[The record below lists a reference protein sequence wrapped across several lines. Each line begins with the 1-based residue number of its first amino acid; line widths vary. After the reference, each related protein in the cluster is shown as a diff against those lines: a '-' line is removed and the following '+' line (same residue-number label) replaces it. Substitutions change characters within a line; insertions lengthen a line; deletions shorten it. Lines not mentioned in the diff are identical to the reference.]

1 MRNESEIIS
10 RKYEIN
16 KSAGRAVITVS
27 LSPSLGR
34 EPTVTVKTRD
44 VRTWLENKEGI
55 KLGEAI
61 QGGAINNNMSRRLGN
76 NKSVEDLQ
84 MTYVFE
90 IQNEKVITEE
100 APVVKKVAPSVKTPE
115 TPESPVAAT
124 KPARRTRTSTKS
136 ATASESTP
144 APKKSTRRTRTKKST
159 TASSKSTTTIKK
171 GDK

>member
-16 KSAGRAVITVS
+16 QSAGRAVITVS

-76 NKSVEDLQ
+76 NKTVEDLQ

-90 IQNEKVITEE
+90 IQTEKVVAEE
-100 APVVKKVAPSVKTPE
+100 TPVVKKAPPSTKA
-115 TPESPVAAT
+115 PESPVVAAT
-124 KPARRTRTSTKS
+124 PVRRTRTPAKS
-136 ATASESTP
+136 VTASESKP
-144 APKKSTRRTRTKKST
+144 EPKKSTRRTRTKKST
-159 TASSKSTTTIKK
+159 TAASKSTTTIKK

>member
-16 KSAGRAVITVS
+16 QSAGRAVITVS

-34 EPTVTVKTRD
+34 EPTITVKTRD

-76 NKSVEDLQ
+76 NKTVEDLQ

-90 IQNEKVITEE
+90 IQTEKVVVEE
-100 APVVKKVAPSVKTPE
+100 TPVVKKAAPSTKA
-115 TPESPVAAT
+115 PESPVVAT
-124 KPARRTRTSTKS
+124 APVRRTRTPAKPV
-136 ATASESTP
+136 TASESKP
-144 APKKSTRRTRTKKST
+144 EPKKSTRRTRTKKST
-159 TASSKSTTTIKK
+159 TAASKSTTTIKK

>member
-100 APVVKKVAPSVKTPE
+100 TPVVKKVAPSVK

-124 KPARRTRTSTKS
+124 KPARRTRTPAKS
-136 ATASESTP
+136 VTASESKP
-144 APKKSTRRTRTKKST
+144 EPKKSTRRTRTKKST
-159 TASSKSTTTIKK
+159 TAASKSTTTIKK